1 MVKPSSLLLIALVFV
16 ATALGHSRAAGAP
29 VFSAKAQ
36 ATPHEL
42 EILGGVASTLDHYRL
57 RPRIGAVVERD
68 GYPGAGHFA
77 KEVVEESTAAWS
89 RLHGDWM
96 NIGRRATDTRRTR
109 RGRTSAGPACP

>member
-16 ATALGHSRAAGAP
+16 GTGLGHSGAVGAP

-68 GYPGAGHFA
+68 GYPGAGQ
-77 KEVVEESTAAWS
+77 
-89 RLHGDWM
+89 LCQGDA
-96 NIGRRATDTRRTR
+96 RDTRHCESLLHRNR
-109 RGRTSAGPACP
+109 DHLGRTPDWAYT